1 MIPEDL
7 RGSASTLAKSG
18 KRIQLKPVEQE
29 ESMAE
34 DSGGGGTIPEEHSER
49 EAGILLSEKD
59 SEPGIIELPSP
70 ISELRRQSS

>member
-1 MIPEDL
+1 M
-7 RGSASTLAKSG
+7 A
-18 KRIQLKPVEQE
+18 E
-29 ESMAE
+29 ESGA
-34 DSGGGGTIPEEHSER
+34 GGTIPEEHSER